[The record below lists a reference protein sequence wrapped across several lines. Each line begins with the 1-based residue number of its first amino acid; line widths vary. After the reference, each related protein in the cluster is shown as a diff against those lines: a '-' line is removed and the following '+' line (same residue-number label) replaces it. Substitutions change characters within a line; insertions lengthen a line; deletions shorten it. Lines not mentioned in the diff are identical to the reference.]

1 MSKIY
6 NVTQFSNLIG
16 IKVKTL
22 QKWDRDGILVAYRT
36 PTNRRYYTH
45 AQYLQYIG
53 EDSTTQREDVI
64 YTRVSSRNAKDDLKR
79 QAEFIAE
86 YCHREGIAIS
96 NIYSDI
102 GSGLNFNRKDWNR
115 LIDDCM
121 EGKIANIYVSYKDRF
136 IRFGFNWFQSFL
148 RTKFNVNL
156 IVLNDIVTSPRWEL
170 LQDLVTIIHMFSSRL
185 PWLKKYQKKIEK
197 EFSEN
202 EPDRTNS
209 NDSNRDKTE

>member
-102 GSGLNFNRKDWNR
+102 ESGLNFNRKDWNR

-121 EGKIANIYVSYKDRF
+121 EGKIANIYVAYKDRF
-136 IRFGFNWFQSFL
+136 VRFGFDWFQSFL

-156 IVLNDIVTSPRWEL
+156 IVLNDIITSPQQEL
-170 LQDLVTIIHMFSSRL
+170 VQDLVTIIHVFSSRL
-185 PWLKKYQKKIEK
+185 YGLRKYQKKIER
-197 EFSEN
+197 EFSE
-202 EPDRTNS
+202 DNS
-209 NDSNRDKTE
+209 AINQNDTNRDKTE